1 MVGTF
6 ALYGRAVDLAM
17 AATLSSIASGQS
29 TATENLEREVKYFW
43 TIVSL
48 TQMQE

>member
-6 ALYGRAVDLAM
+6 AWYGKEVDPTM
-17 AATLSSIASGQS
+17 AETLSPIALGQS
-29 TATENLEREVKYFW
+29 TATENLEREVNIFW